1 MNAVG
6 ARLTGSVT
14 ACVQPRA
21 RTGSVSIDLAFT
33 VVSVAVIVL
42 RSVVP
47 ALSKQPGTPLSCRPA
62 RDPFRVAGRAPRQ
75 SAASGDGY
83 WP

>member
-1 MNAVG
+1 MSAVG
-6 ARLTGSVT
+6 ALLTGSVT
-14 ACVQPRA
+14 ACVHPRA

-47 ALSKQPGTPLSCRPA
+47 AL
-62 RDPFRVAGRAPRQ
+62 
-75 SAASGDGY
+75 
-83 WP
+83 